1 MAKLQKWKPDW
12 WLLGVKE
19 GVGLV
24 SKWAQPEKDNKRDS
38 CPEENILYLDSISV
52 NYLCVL
58 LYYSFA
64 RCFHPT
70 KLGERYIGYFLQLH
84 VNL

>member
-1 MAKLQKWKPDW
+1 M
-12 WLLGVKE
+12 
-19 GVGLV
+19 GLV
-24 SKWAQPEKDNKRDS
+24 SKWAQPEKGNKRDS
-38 CPEENILYLDSISV
+38 CPEENILYLDSIKV
-52 NYLCVL
+52 KYLLML

-64 RCFHPT
+64 RGFHWR